1 VEGAQSVSAGRR
13 ALLLSASAA
22 LHAAAVAAVLVI
34 AGTGSGSVLFVDLA
48 GVDLIAGS
56 EDSTSQ
62 PAATIAATRNP
73 APAERPRRIGSA
85 EPWARAP
92 VAVTQ
97 PAASEPANVASA
109 PPAPPRFELSREAAP
124 SETVAPAA
132 EPSTT
137 SGQTAAG
144 SEPGSAARSGGAS
157 SVLRDGGGL
166 GGSGSALLA
175 LAAPGESRSSVPAEY
190 GPYLA
195 RFRQRIQDALVYP
208 LAARRQGLSGSVE
221 LEVLVEPSG
230 QIRSVRL
237 LSSSSHAVLD
247 EAALDTV
254 RALPPLPLPE
264 YLPRRPLKIRLP
276 VVFHLR

>member
-1 VEGAQSVSAGRR
+1 VSAGRR

-34 AGTGSGSVLFVDLA
+34 AGAGSRSVLFVDLA
-48 GVDLIAGS
+48 GLDLIAGS
-56 EDSTSQ
+56 EDATSQ
-62 PAATIAATRNP
+62 PIAPVAATRNP
-73 APAERPRRIGSA
+73 APADRPGRARTAERA
-85 EPWARAP
+85 ARAP
-92 VAVTQ
+92 VAVTR
-97 PAASEPANVASA
+97 PAASEPADVAAA
-109 PPAPPRFELSREAAP
+109 PPATPRFELSREAAP
-124 SETVAPAA
+124 SEAVAPAA
-132 EPSTT
+132 EPPTT
-137 SGQTAAG
+137 SAQTAAG
-144 SEPGSAARSGGAS
+144 GEPGSAGRPGGAS
-157 SVLRDGGGL
+157 SLLRDGGGL
-166 GGSGSALLA
+166 AGSGGALLA
-175 LAAPGESRSSVPAEY
+175 LAGAGEGRSSVPAEY

-195 RFRQRIQDALVYP
+195 RFRQRIQEALVYP

-254 RALPPLPLPE
+254 RALAPLPLPE
-264 YLPRRPLKIRLP
+264 HLPRRPLRIRLP

>member
-1 VEGAQSVSAGRR
+1 MSAGRR

-34 AGTGSGSVLFVDLA
+34 AGAGSESVLFVDLA
-48 GVDLIAGS
+48 GVNLTAGS
-56 EDSTSQ
+56 EDATSR
-62 PAATIAATRNP
+62 PAAPVAGTRNP
-73 APAERPRRIGSA
+73 APVDHPSRTRTAERA
-85 EPWARAP
+85 ARAP
-92 VAVTQ
+92 VALTP
-97 PAASEPANVASA
+97 PAASEPANVAPA
-109 PPAPPRFELSREAAP
+109 PPAAPRFALSREGAP
-124 SETVAPAA
+124 SEAIAPAA
-132 EPSTT
+132 GPSTT
-137 SGQTAAG
+137 SGQTATGGEPESAG
-144 SEPGSAARSGGAS
+144 RPGGAS
-157 SVLRDGGGL
+157 SLLRDGGGL
-166 GGSGSALLA
+166 AGSGGALLA
-175 LAAPGESRSSVPAEY
+175 LAGPGEGRSSVPAEY

-195 RFRQRIQDALVYP
+195 RFRQRIQEALVYP

-264 YLPRRPLKIRLP
+264 HLPRRPLKIRLP